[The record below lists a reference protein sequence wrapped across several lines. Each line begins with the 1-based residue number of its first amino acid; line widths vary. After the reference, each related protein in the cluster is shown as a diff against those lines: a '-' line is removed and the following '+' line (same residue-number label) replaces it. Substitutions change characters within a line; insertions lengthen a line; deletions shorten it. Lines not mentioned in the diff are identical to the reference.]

1 MTATVKEIKNKTE
14 QYFVSKNIPNAK
26 LDTDL
31 ILAHCLEIKRLDLYL
46 ELERPIFEQQLD
58 KIREC
63 VRRRGKREPLQYIL
77 GFTEFF
83 NLTLKVDSR
92 ALIPR
97 QETEYMID
105 LCLSVVEDAS
115 RVLDLGTGSG
125 IIALALATALPN
137 SEVWAVDQN
146 EGALDLAKENAKLLG
161 LERRVDFLVSDWL
174 AQVPQEPLF
183 NLIVANPPYLSE
195 AELDCAEPEVKEYE
209 PRDALVS
216 KEEGLCDLKRII
228 DAAHLFLSPEGW
240 LVLETGITQHEALSE
255 VARKIGYRT
264 IESKRDLQNQPRFLF
279 MQR

>member
-1 MTATVKEIKNKTE
+1 MTATVKEIKQKTE

-31 ILAHCLEIKRLDLYL
+31 ILAHCLEIKRLELYL
-46 ELERPIFEQQLD
+46 ELDRPIFQEQLD

-77 GFTEFF
+77 GFTEIF

-97 QETEYMID
+97 QETEYMIE
-105 LCLSVVEDAS
+105 LCLTVIKEAT

-125 IIALALATALPN
+125 IIALALATALPD
-137 SEVWAVDQN
+137 SEVCAVDQN
-146 EGALDLAKENAKLLG
+146 EDALNLAKENAKRLG
-161 LERRVDFLVSDWL
+161 LESRVDFLVSDWL
-174 AQVPQEPLF
+174 TQVPNEPLF

-216 KEEGLCDLKRII
+216 KEAGLCDLKAII
-228 DAAHLFLSPEGW
+228 ETAHSFLKQEGW
-240 LVLETGITQHEALSE
+240 LVLETGIAQHEALSE
-255 VARKIGYRT
+255 VARSIGYRT

>member
-1 MTATVKEIKNKTE
+1 MTATVKEIKQKTE

-31 ILAHCLEIKRLDLYL
+31 ILAHCLEIKRLELYL
-46 ELERPIFEQQLD
+46 ELDRPIFQEQLD

-77 GFTEFF
+77 GFTEIF

-97 QETEYMID
+97 QETEYMIE
-105 LCLSVVEDAS
+105 LCLTVIKEAT

-125 IIALALATALPN
+125 IIALALATALPD
-137 SEVWAVDQN
+137 SEVCAVDQN
-146 EGALDLAKENAKLLG
+146 EDALNLAKENAKRLG
-161 LERRVDFLVSDWL
+161 LESRVDFLVSDWL
-174 AQVPQEPLF
+174 TQVPNEPLF

-216 KEEGLCDLKRII
+216 KEAGLCDLKTII
-228 DAAHLFLSPEGW
+228 ETAHSFLKQEGW
-240 LVLETGITQHEALSE
+240 LVLETGIAQQEALSE
-255 VARKIGYRT
+255 VARSIGYRT

>member
-1 MTATVKEIKNKTE
+1 MTATVKEIKQKTE

-31 ILAHCLEIKRLDLYL
+31 ILAHCLAIKRLDLYL
-46 ELERPIFEQQLD
+46 ELDRPIFQEQLD

-77 GFTEFF
+77 GFTEIF

-97 QETEYMID
+97 QETEYMIE
-105 LCLSVVEDAS
+105 LCLTVIKEAP

-125 IIALALATALPN
+125 IIALALATALPD
-137 SEVWAVDQN
+137 SEICAVDQN
-146 EGALDLAKENAKLLG
+146 EDALNLAKENAKRLG
-161 LERRVDFLVSDWL
+161 LEGRVDFFVSDWL
-174 AQVPQEPLF
+174 TQVSNDPLF

-216 KEEGLCDLKRII
+216 KEAGLCDLKTII
-228 DAAHLFLSPEGW
+228 ETAHSFLKQEGW
-240 LVLETGITQHEALSE
+240 LVLETGIEQHEALSE
-255 VARKIGYRT
+255 VAGSIGYRT

-279 MQR
+279 IQR

>member
-1 MTATVKEIKNKTE
+1 MTATVKEIKQKTE

-31 ILAHCLEIKRLDLYL
+31 ILAHCLEIKRLELYL
-46 ELERPIFEQQLD
+46 ELDRPIFQEQLD

-77 GFTEFF
+77 GFTEIF

-97 QETEYMID
+97 QETEYMIE
-105 LCLSVVEDAS
+105 LCLTVIKEAT

-125 IIALALATALPN
+125 IIALALATALPD
-137 SEVWAVDQN
+137 SEVCAVDQN
-146 EGALDLAKENAKLLG
+146 EDALNLAKENAKRLG
-161 LERRVDFLVSDWL
+161 LESRVDFLVSDWL
-174 AQVPQEPLF
+174 TQVPNEPLF

-216 KEEGLCDLKRII
+216 KEAGLCDLKTII
-228 DAAHLFLSPEGW
+228 ETAHSFLKQEGW
-240 LVLETGITQHEALSE
+240 LVLETGIAQHEALSE
-255 VARKIGYRT
+255 VARSIGYRT

>member
-1 MTATVKEIKNKTE
+1 MTATVKEIKQKTE

-31 ILAHCLEIKRLDLYL
+31 ILAHCLEIKRLELYL
-46 ELERPIFEQQLD
+46 ELDRPIFQEQLD

-77 GFTEFF
+77 GFTEIF

-97 QETEYMID
+97 QETEYMIE
-105 LCLSVVEDAS
+105 LCLTVIKEAT

-125 IIALALATALPN
+125 IIALALATALPD
-137 SEVWAVDQN
+137 SEVCAVDQN
-146 EGALDLAKENAKLLG
+146 EDALNLAKENAKRLG
-161 LERRVDFLVSDWL
+161 LESRVDFLVSDWL
-174 AQVPQEPLF
+174 TQVPNEPLF

-216 KEEGLCDLKRII
+216 KEAGLCDLKTII
-228 DAAHLFLSPEGW
+228 ETAHSFLKQEGW
-240 LVLETGITQHEALSE
+240 LVLETGIAQHEVLSE
-255 VARKIGYRT
+255 VARSIGYRT